1 MAAFMYQ
8 ARDGKGRSVS
18 GTLEA
23 MDAQSAASVLVDKGL
38 LVLSMQQVSARGR
51 LGRGRGRKIKPTD
64 LEVFTR
70 QLATMMDAGLPLV
83 QSLTALAEETDNHAF
98 KKILHDV
105 TEKVESGFAFSE
117 ALAAHPKIFTTL
129 YISMVQAGEASGL
142 LAEIL
147 DRVAAYLEAA
157 NRLRKKVK
165 SAMAYP
171 VIVSIIALTIT
182 TALIIFVIPVFERIY
197 TDFDATLP
205 LPTQILV
212 GISKIFRRYAVF
224 VIAGIVGACL
234 SIRKLRKTEKGSEIW
249 DRMMLRLPVFGKLM
263 HKVALARFSRTF
275 AALVR
280 SGVPILE
287 TLKIVARSAGN
298 KLVEYAVGD
307 AVEDV
312 QEGDGLAAS
321 LGRSDIF
328 PPMLIRM
335 LSAGEKTG
343 KVEVMLDKVADFYDQ
358 EVESTLAAL
367 TSLIEPL
374 LIMFLGVVVGGIV
387 ICMFLP
393 IFKLHEVVKM

>member
-8 ARDGKGRSVS
+8 ARDGRGRTVS

-23 MDAQSAASVLVDKGL
+23 VDAQSAASVLVDKGL

-51 LGRGRGRKIKPTD
+51 LGRGRSRKIKPTD

-98 KKILHDV
+98 KKILGDV
-105 TEKVESGFAFSE
+105 TGKVESGFAFSE
-117 ALAAHPKIFTTL
+117 ALAAHPKVFNSL

-212 GISKIFRRYAVF
+212 GISKIFRQYAVF
-224 VIAGIVGACL
+224 VISGIVATAL
-234 SIRKLRKTEKGSEIW
+234 SIRKLRKTEKGAEVW

-263 HKVALARFSRTF
+263 HKVSLARFSRTF

-287 TLKIVARSAGN
+287 TMKIVGRSAGN
-298 KLVEYAVGD
+298 KLVEYAVQD

-312 QEGDGLAAS
+312 QEGEGLAVS

-343 KVEVMLDKVADFYDQ
+343 KVEVMLDKVADFYDT

-393 IFKLHEVVKM
+393 IFKLHEVIKM